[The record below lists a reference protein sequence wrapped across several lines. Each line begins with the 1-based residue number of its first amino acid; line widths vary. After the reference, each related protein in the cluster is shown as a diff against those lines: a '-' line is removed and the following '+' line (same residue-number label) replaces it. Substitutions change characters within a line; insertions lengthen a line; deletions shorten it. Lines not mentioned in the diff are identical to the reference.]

1 MENLKNIMD
10 VNENS
15 VGASYLNRIMVD
27 EKIEQ
32 VRVHCGAS
40 DSYFEDM

>member
-10 VNENS
+10 VNENII
-15 VGASYLNRIMVD
+15 GASSLNRIMID
-27 EKIEQ
+27 EKVEQ
-32 VRVHCGAS
+32 VRVYCGAS